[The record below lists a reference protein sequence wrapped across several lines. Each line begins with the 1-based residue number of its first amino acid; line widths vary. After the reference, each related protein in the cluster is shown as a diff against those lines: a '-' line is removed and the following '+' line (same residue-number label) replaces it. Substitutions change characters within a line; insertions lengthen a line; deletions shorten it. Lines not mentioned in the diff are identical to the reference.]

1 MAMRLMR
8 VQAAIRFIRVMA
20 IRFIRVMAIRFI
32 RVMAIR
38 LMVKAARVIR
48 LIRVKDKGY

>member
-1 MAMRLMR
+1 MRLMR
-8 VQAAIRFIRVMA
+8 VQA
-20 IRFIRVMAIRFI
+20 AIRFI